1 MKPPAV
7 LSLIAV
13 IVAGS
18 LAAAR
23 AASPPSTPAT
33 PAAEQEKS
41 SGQSGPATQAIS
53 DLAKGYMAAYNK
65 GDAKAVASFFAEDAD
80 YIDADGQLTK
90 GRAEIEKLLA
100 TAFQENPGAKLEI
113 SVDDVK
119 QLTPDVVVTRG
130 VATVSPE
137 SGAAEATRFQVIRVK
152 KEDQWQISH
161 LTETPAPAPSAY
173 SQLQALEWLVG
184 SWTDKAGDQTVE
196 TKIDWAA
203 SKNFLTR
210 TFKVH
215 ENEQEETDGWE
226 IIGWDPDRQQ
236 IRSWIFD
243 SNGGFGESTWSND
256 GEHWLIKASNTLPD
270 GGHSTAENVLTR
282 VDDNTF
288 TWESQ
293 NRTLN
298 GELQPSIEKVE
309 VQRVSQKP

>member
-1 MKPPAV
+1 MKSSAV

-18 LAAAR
+18 LVAAR

-33 PAAEQEKS
+33 PAAEKEKPAE
-41 SGQSGPATQAIS
+41 QAGPATQVS
-53 DLAKGYMAAYNK
+53 SEFAKNYIAAYDK
-65 GDAKAVASFFAEDAD
+65 GDAKAVASFSAEDAE
-80 YIDADGQLTK
+80 YIDADGALTK

-100 TAFQENPGAKLEI
+100 TAFQENPGAKLDIALDE
-113 SVDDVK
+113 VV
-119 QLTPDVVVTRG
+119 QLTPEVVVSRG
-130 VATVSPE
+130 LATVTPE
-137 SGAAEATRFQVIRVK
+137 SGAAEATRFEVIRVK
-152 KEDQWQISH
+152 KGDQWQISH
-161 LTETPAPAPSAY
+161 LTETSAPAPDAY

-184 SWTDKAGDQTVE
+184 TWQDKTGDQTIE
-196 TKIDWAA
+196 TKINWAA

-210 TFKVH
+210 TFKV
-215 ENEQEETDGWE
+215 QGSGQDETDGWE

-288 TWESQ
+288 TWESP
-293 NRTLN
+293 NRTQN

-309 VQRVSQKP
+309 VQRVSQNP

>member
-18 LAAAR
+18 LTTAR
-23 AASPPSTPAT
+23 AASPPSTPAA
-33 PAAEQEKS
+33 PAAEEEKPAD
-41 SGQSGPATQAIS
+41 QAGPTTQLS
-53 DLAKGYMAAYNK
+53 EFAKNYIAAYNK
-65 GDAKAVASFFAEDAD
+65 GDAKALANFFAEDAE
-80 YIDADGQLTK
+80 YIDADGELTK

-113 SVDDVK
+113 AVDEVT
-119 QLTPDVVVTRG
+119 QVTPEVVVSRG
-130 VATVSPE
+130 VATVTPE
-137 SGAAEATRFQVIRVK
+137 SGAAEATRFEAIRVK
-152 KEDQWQISH
+152 KGDQWQISH
-161 LTETPAPAPSAY
+161 LTETEAPAPNAY
-173 SQLQALEWLVG
+173 SQLQALDWLVG
-184 SWTDKAGDQTVE
+184 TWADKTGDQTVE

-210 TFKVH
+210 TFKVQGGD
-215 ENEQEETDGWE
+215 QEETDGWE
-226 IIGWDPDRQQ
+226 VIGWDPDRQQ

-293 NRTLN
+293 NRTQN
-298 GELQPSIEKVE
+298 GELQPSIEKIE
-309 VQRVSQKP
+309 VQRVSQNP